1 MEPTV
6 TEVMGPSDGSPSPS
20 WSPFFQP
27 GHHRQDTS
35 VAPLPFAGPLD
46 VRYNYPPRGTGQG
59 LARSAR
65 CSWNGAAQAGRGERR
80 AEGGTRPLASI
91 RSELA
96 PRHTSPLS
104 GPLTSIPAG
113 QLRQSLP
120 THQSHH
126 ATDVLVPV
134 AHRHQ
139 PQGSST
145 TDLYDWGNAVSDS
158 HSTQLVGRR
167 ATLQQHT
174 AVDATVAR
182 GHIPTHST

>member
-1 MEPTV
+1 MSHPC
-6 TEVMGPSDGSPSPS
+6 PSLAHWMSGTITL
-20 WSPFFQP
+20 
-27 GHHRQDTS
+27 H
-35 VAPLPFAGPLD
+35 VAPAKAWLARPGAP
-46 VRYNYPPRGTGQG
+46 GTGQRR
-59 LARSAR
+59 LE
-65 CSWNGAAQAGRGERR
+65 GER
-80 AEGGTRPLASI
+80 GGQKGEPGRRHPSDRSWHHGTHHRCLALSHPF
-91 RSELA
+91 RLA
-96 PRHTSPLS
+96 NSVSPS
-104 GPLTSIPAG
+104 
-113 QLRQSLP
+113 Q

-158 HSTQLVGRR
+158 HSTRLVGRR